1 MNKSVFSQTNYTLRK
16 TFHFFET
23 EMQVRIQKLR
33 PLSLSFFRLKYGN
46 GTEIKGRFLNNL
58 DFAIQSRVCGQFTL
72 DMTMKNEEKFKALNI
87 NHEKFTHNL
96 LNLNVRFTRFSSFRC
111 TLSASASLCRLKDP
125 NETMPRG
132 GVLPLWHWG
141 GPIVLINCSGK

>member
-16 TFHFFET
+16 TFYFFET

-46 GTEIKGRFLNNL
+46 GAEIKGRFLNNL

-96 LNLNVRFTRFSSFRC
+96 LNLNVVVCNLFFAFYPGFLRSDVPWVHPPH
-111 TLSASASLCRLKDP
+111 LAD
-125 NETMPRG
+125 
-132 GVLPLWHWG
+132 
-141 GPIVLINCSGK
+141 